1 MYLVEGNGSCSHNR
15 PEFSQRYGHDDRQLE
30 GCQLDIIII
39 SLDLPRDLVALL
51 HLFDG
56 KRALYF
62 GGLGSVVQ
70 IVEEQVDIAWLRRR
84 SVHEGIESL
93 VCQLSLAG
101 GDGSQRLNPSV

>member
-1 MYLVEGNGSCSHNR
+1 STTYTLSL
-15 PEFSQRYGHDDRQLE
+15 HDALPI
-30 GCQLDIIII
+30 CQLDIIII

-84 SVHEGIESL
+84 SVHEGIESP
-93 VCQLSLAG
+93 VCQLSLAR
-101 GDGSQRLNPSV
+101 SEEHTSELQSLRHL